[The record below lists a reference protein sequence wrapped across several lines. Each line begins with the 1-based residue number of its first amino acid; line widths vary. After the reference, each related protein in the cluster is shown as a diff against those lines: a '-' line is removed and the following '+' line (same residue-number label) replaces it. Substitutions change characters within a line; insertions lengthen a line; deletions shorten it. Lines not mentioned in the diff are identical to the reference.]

1 MSDRVRYALRMARRV
16 QHAKPAG
23 SAQINPFI
31 RQSVERLDRRHSMHH
46 AYPQKTKSDNRSEAI
61 GVLLMGGAS
70 LIGLAFFALFRMHSG

>member
-23 SAQINPFI
+23 SAQFTPYI

-46 AYPQKTKSDNRSEAI
+46 AYPQKTKSENRSEAI

-70 LIGLAFFALFRMHSG
+70 LISLILFALFRVHA